1 VREQIL
7 GYHDNDWK
15 VEGIFFDETNGVSET
30 EQSTVLEMYTGYM
43 ELTRSLWNSESSVF
57 NFGSTNMIDGTPY
70 NMDWLTTCD
79 INIMLENK
87 GFDKLDD
94 FTPNEAQLQ
103 LPREKSNLMLRDTE
117 VEEIDLEK
125 AWLNHFG
132 SVYFVDRPDDYNDIY
147 GPEDWDEMMLK
158 VAYFVAPLR

>member
-1 VREQIL
+1 
-7 GYHDNDWK
+7 
-15 VEGIFFDETNGVSET
+15 
-30 EQSTVLEMYTGYM
+30 
-43 ELTRSLWNSESSVF
+43 
-57 NFGSTNMIDGTPY
+57 MIDGTPY

-94 FTPNEAQLQ
+94 FTPSEAQLQ

-117 VEEIDLEK
+117 VDEIDLES

-147 GPEDWDEMMLK
+147 APNDWDEMMLK
-158 VAYFVAPLR
+158 VGNQYKLY

>member
-1 VREQIL
+1 
-7 GYHDNDWK
+7 
-15 VEGIFFDETNGVSET
+15 
-30 EQSTVLEMYTGYM
+30 
-43 ELTRSLWNSESSVF
+43 
-57 NFGSTNMIDGTPY
+57 MIDGTPY

-94 FTPNEAQLQ
+94 FTPSEAQLQ

-117 VEEIDLEK
+117 VDEIDLES

-147 GPEDWDEMMLK
+147 SPNDWDEMMLK
-158 VAYFVAPLR
+158 VGNQYKLN

>member
-1 VREQIL
+1 
-7 GYHDNDWK
+7 
-15 VEGIFFDETNGVSET
+15 
-30 EQSTVLEMYTGYM
+30 
-43 ELTRSLWNSESSVF
+43 
-57 NFGSTNMIDGTPY
+57 MIDGTPY

-79 INIMLENK
+79 LNIMLENK

-94 FTPNEAQLQ
+94 FTPSEAQLQ

-117 VEEIDLEK
+117 VEEIDLES

-147 GPEDWDEMMLK
+147 NPNDWDEMMLK
-158 VAYFVAPLR
+158 VGNQYKLNSFLFIPVNLKQVANFVAPLS

>member
-1 VREQIL
+1 
-7 GYHDNDWK
+7 
-15 VEGIFFDETNGVSET
+15 
-30 EQSTVLEMYTGYM
+30 
-43 ELTRSLWNSESSVF
+43 
-57 NFGSTNMIDGTPY
+57 MIDGTTY

-94 FTPNEAQLQ
+94 YTPSEAQLQ
-103 LPREKSNLMLRDTE
+103 LPREKSSLMLRDTE
-117 VEEIDLEK
+117 VEEIDLES

-147 GPEDWDEMMLK
+147 APHDWDEMMLK
-158 VAYFVAPLR
+158 VGILRHSNINFNFLLTLKQVANFVGPLS